1 MNPVRPLALTL
12 FLATALAQ
20 VGLLDGP
27 RPPTEVRGTLQGNA
41 RDGYRVAVEF
51 LVDQGV
57 EPLQGTVYQ
66 ALTWDGRLYLCPGA
80 CDTFR
85 LAGYTRGA
93 LYNQA
98 IFDLYDSQNRFR
110 GRAGVD
116 TVYDAQN
123 RPAYYR
129 VDYAV
134 SPLQGTRVWRPSP
147 DNPVPVEA
155 GGWLW
160 ATPPGGVS
168 PERYRYPGLEGYQPP
183 QGGSLFASISPAD
196 RDVVEVVRVDSL
208 ARLRQVFGRAQRGST
223 LYLYVPDVSPWTQRL
238 AQEWG
243 SLVGGQARFVVP
255 EGTARAYCATPAR
268 RDPRYYVM
276 PRENLP
282 PEASLGVVYPSS
294 GAGQPGMV
302 LAGAGLYRDPGWA
315 GTDYVDFT
323 TALVPL
329 TEGLPQARARV
340 WGYISRADLK
350 ARVEF
355 YERVLSDRYDWW
367 GGGNPDASWDGTFI
381 VRVGGEDETLRI
393 RDWVHGD
400 YASTLFHAYD
410 SAGNHRAYVYVTTR
424 KETVY
429 ELDTSRPTTFDF
441 SMSGSVV
448 EGLRFNVGGE
458 TFEAYDCSY
467 SYTVRATDIYT
478 CSYRD
483 LQGRHRGSGSIGAW
497 WFVRR
502 VTGTVY
508 PVVART
514 RTVGYTYSAYIRG
527 WVEGWRAASD
537 NDRPVQA
544 GGVVYAEGRGY
555 RVPGLEGYL
564 QPGSTLL
571 EAAFGNPA
579 VSYLTRRLD
588 PSGNPYEPL
597 KGQGVQEAGVGPKP
611 LLNWCVVNGF

>member
-1 MNPVRPLALTL
+1 VRPRYLAFALL
-12 FLATALAQ
+12 LVPALAQ

-27 RPPTEVRGTLQGNA
+27 RPPTEVRGTLQGNP
-41 RDGYRVAVEF
+41 RDGYRVVVEF

-57 EPLQGTVYQ
+57 EPLQGS
-66 ALTWDGRLYLCPGA
+66 ALQPLSWDGTLYLCPGA

-85 LAGYTRGA
+85 LSGYTRGA
-93 LYNQA
+93 LYSQA
-98 IFDLYDSQNRFR
+98 VFDLYDSQNRFR
-110 GRAGVD
+110 GRAGVN

-129 VDYAV
+129 VEYAV

-155 GGWLW
+155 GGWLS
-160 ATPPGGVS
+160 ATPPGGVR

-183 QGGSLFASISPAD
+183 QGGSAFSSISPAD

-208 ARLRQVFGRAQRGST
+208 TLLRQVFGRAQRGST

-243 SLVGGQARFVVP
+243 SQVGGQARFVVP

-276 PRENLP
+276 PRESLP
-282 PEASLGVVYPSS
+282 PEESLGVAYPPS
-294 GAGQPGMV
+294 GEGQPGMV
-302 LAGAGLYRDPGWA
+302 LAGAGLYRDPGWPE
-315 GTDYVDFT
+315 TDYVDFT
-323 TALVPL
+323 TALIPL

-340 WGYISRADLK
+340 WGYTSRADLK

-355 YERVLSDRYDWW
+355 YERVLSSGYDRYAR
-367 GGGNPDASWDGTFI
+367 GQVETPWDGRFTADVGAGVETF
-381 VRVGGEDETLRI
+381 RLKNWQE
-393 RDWVHGD
+393 GD
-400 YASTLFHAYD
+400 YTNAIFYAQD
-410 SAGNHRAYVYVTTR
+410 DQGRDRAFVYVTTR

-429 ELDTSRPTTFDF
+429 ELDTSRPTDF
-441 SMSGSVV
+441 SLLTFG
-448 EGLRFNVGGE
+448 GPNGIRFTVAGE
-458 TFEAYDCSY
+458 TFESYDCSLSNWTNDAY
-467 SYTVRATDIYT
+467 YYA

-483 LQGRHRGSGSIGAW
+483 LQGRYRGSGTVAIVVLNFAQVS
-497 WFVRR
+497 
-502 VTGTVY
+502 GTVY
-508 PVVART
+508 PLVT
-514 RTVGYTYSAYIRG
+514 RIQTVGYTYSAYIRG
-527 WVEGWRAASD
+527 WTEGWRAASD

-564 QPGSTLL
+564 QPGSGVL
-571 EAAFGNPA
+571 EVAFGNPA

-588 PSGNPYEPL
+588 PSANPYEPL

-611 LLNWCVVNGF
+611 LLNWCVAKGL